1 MKDFSELELDS
12 ELLQAIEEIGY
23 SRPTVVQAQAI
34 PHALDGKD
42 VMASAPTGTGK
53 TAAFLLPMIQHLLD
67 FPRKKPGPAR
77 VLVLTPTREL
87 AIQVADQARALA
99 KHTML
104 KVFTITGGISYDEHA
119 ELLGKTQDIVVAT
132 PGRLMEY
139 IEAEKFDCRAI
150 ECLILDEA
158 DRMLDMGFGKVV
170 ERLNHECRWRSQSLL
185 FSATLEGKGV
195 REFSEKILNEPVE
208 VEAEPSRR
216 ERKKIHQLYH
226 RCDNMEHKLALLENI
241 LKEQAERT
249 IIFVKTRERLAVLR
263 GQLETMG
270 IPCNWIQGEMAQSA
284 RNNMITRFRDGVI
297 NVLIA
302 TDVAARG
309 IDLPDVSHVVNF
321 DMPRTADVY
330 LHRIG
335 RTARAGKKGTAISL
349 IEAHDQAMIERVSRY
364 MKEEVPERFIDGLRP
379 TTKKPSTVK
388 KKKKS
393 IKRRKLRSRR
403 KSLRKRKKH
412 NRNNALKI
420 SQKRADDSALFFY
433 LFSCWQCV
441 LIALHA

>member
-12 ELLQAIEEIGY
+12 ELLRAIDEIGY

-53 TAAFLLPMIQHLLD
+53 TAAFLLPMIQHLQD

-77 VLVLTPTREL
+77 VLILTPTREL
-87 AIQVADQARALA
+87 AIQVAEHAKALS
-99 KHTML
+99 KYTNL

-139 IEAEKFDCRAI
+139 IESEKFDCRAI

-158 DRMLDMGFGKVV
+158 DRMLDMGFGKIV
-170 ERLNHECRWRSQSLL
+170 ERINHECRWRRQSLL

-195 REFSEKILNEPVE
+195 REFSEKILNEPLE
-208 VEAEPSRR
+208 VNADPSRR
-216 ERKKIHQLYH
+216 ERKKIQQMYL
-226 RCDNMEHKLALLENI
+226 RCDDMNHKLALLANI
-241 LKEQAERT
+241 ITEQAERT
-249 IIFVKTRERLAVLR
+249 IIFVKTRERLGILR
-263 GQLETMG
+263 GQLDAMG
-270 IPCNWIQGEMAQSA
+270 IPCNWIQGEMAQAA
-284 RNNMITRFRDGVI
+284 RTNMITRFRDGAV

-309 IDLPDVSHVVNF
+309 IDLPDISHVINF
-321 DMPRTADVY
+321 DMPRTAEVY

-335 RTARAGKKGTAISL
+335 RTARAGKKGTAIAL
-349 IEAHDQAMIERVSRY
+349 IEAHDQSMMERISRY
-364 MKEEVPERFIDGLRP
+364 MQEDVPERFIHGLRP
-379 TTKKPSTVK
+379 KTKKSNTAK
-388 KKKKS
+388 KKKKVDKKVKEAKAKKK
-393 IKRRKLRSRR
+393 IKQAAK
-403 KSLRKRKKH
+403 KSQAK
-412 NRNNALKI
+412 
-420 SQKRADDSALFFY
+420 S
-433 LFSCWQCV
+433 
-441 LIALHA
+441 

>member
-12 ELLQAIEEIGY
+12 ELLRAIDEIGY

-53 TAAFLLPMIQHLLD
+53 TAAFLLPMIQHLQD

-77 VLVLTPTREL
+77 ILILTPTREL
-87 AIQVADQARALA
+87 AIQVADHARALS
-99 KHTML
+99 KYTNL

-139 IEAEKFDCRAI
+139 IESEKFDCRAI

-158 DRMLDMGFGKVV
+158 DRMLDMGFGKIV
-170 ERLNHECRWRSQSLL
+170 ERINHECRWRRQSLL

-195 REFSEKILNEPVE
+195 REFSETILNEPLE
-208 VEAEPSRR
+208 VNADPSRR
-216 ERKKIHQLYH
+216 ERKKIQQMYL
-226 RCDNMEHKLALLENI
+226 RCDDMDHKLALLANI
-241 LKEQAERT
+241 ITEQAERT
-249 IIFVKTRERLAVLR
+249 IIFVKTRERLGILR
-263 GQLETMG
+263 GQLDAMG
-270 IPCNWIQGEMAQSA
+270 IPCNWIQGEMAQAA
-284 RNNMITRFRDGVI
+284 RTNMITRFRDGVV

-309 IDLPDVSHVVNF
+309 IDLPDISHVINF
-321 DMPRTADVY
+321 DMPRTAEVY

-335 RTARAGKKGTAISL
+335 RTARAGKKGTAIAL
-349 IEAHDQAMIERVSRY
+349 VEAHDQGMMERISRY
-364 MKEEVPERFIDGLRP
+364 MQEDVPERFIHGLRP
-379 TTKKPSTVK
+379 QTKKSNTAK
-388 KKKKS
+388 KKKKVDKKVKEAKAKKK
-393 IKRRKLRSRR
+393 IKQAAK
-403 KSLRKRKKH
+403 KSQAK
-412 NRNNALKI
+412 
-420 SQKRADDSALFFY
+420 S
-433 LFSCWQCV
+433 
-441 LIALHA
+441 

>member
-12 ELLQAIEEIGY
+12 ELLRAIDEIGY

-53 TAAFLLPMIQHLLD
+53 TAAFLLPMIQHLQD

-77 VLVLTPTREL
+77 VLILTPTREL
-87 AIQVADQARALA
+87 AIQVADHAKALS
-99 KHTML
+99 KYTNL

-139 IEAEKFDCRAI
+139 IESEKFDCRAI

-158 DRMLDMGFGKVV
+158 DRMLDMGFGKIV
-170 ERLNHECRWRSQSLL
+170 ERINHECRWRRQSLL

-195 REFSEKILNEPVE
+195 REFSETILNEPLE
-208 VEAEPSRR
+208 VNADPSRR
-216 ERKKIHQLYH
+216 ERKKIQQMYL
-226 RCDNMEHKLALLENI
+226 RCDDMNHKLALLSNI
-241 LKEQAERT
+241 ITEQAERT
-249 IIFVKTRERLAVLR
+249 IIFVKTRERLGILR
-263 GQLETMG
+263 GQLDAMG
-270 IPCNWIQGEMAQSA
+270 IPCNWIQGEMAQAA
-284 RNNMITRFRDGVI
+284 RTNMITRFRDGVV

-309 IDLPDVSHVVNF
+309 IDLPDISHVINF
-321 DMPRTADVY
+321 DMPRTAEVY

-335 RTARAGKKGTAISL
+335 RTARAGKKGTAIAL
-349 IEAHDQAMIERVSRY
+349 VEAHDQSMMERISRY
-364 MKEEVPERFIDGLRP
+364 MQEDVPERFIHGLRP
-379 TTKKPSTVK
+379 KTKKSNTAK
-388 KKKKS
+388 KKKKVDKKVKEAKAKKK
-393 IKRRKLRSRR
+393 IKQAAK
-403 KSLRKRKKH
+403 KSQAK
-412 NRNNALKI
+412 
-420 SQKRADDSALFFY
+420 S
-433 LFSCWQCV
+433 
-441 LIALHA
+441 

>member
-12 ELLQAIEEIGY
+12 ELLRAIDEIGY

-53 TAAFLLPMIQHLLD
+53 TAAFLLPMIQHLQD

-77 VLVLTPTREL
+77 VLILTPTREL
-87 AIQVADQARALA
+87 AIQVADHARALS
-99 KHTML
+99 KYTNL

-139 IEAEKFDCRAI
+139 IESEKFDCRAI

-158 DRMLDMGFGKVV
+158 DRMLDMGFGKIV
-170 ERLNHECRWRSQSLL
+170 ERINHECRWRRQSLL

-195 REFSEKILNEPVE
+195 REFSEKILNEPLE
-208 VEAEPSRR
+208 VNADPSRR
-216 ERKKIHQLYH
+216 ERKKIQQMYL
-226 RCDNMEHKLALLENI
+226 RCDDMNHKLALLANI
-241 LKEQAERT
+241 ITEQAERT
-249 IIFVKTRERLAVLR
+249 IIFVKTRERLGILR
-263 GQLETMG
+263 GQLDAMG
-270 IPCNWIQGEMAQSA
+270 IPCNWIQGEMAQAA
-284 RNNMITRFRDGVI
+284 RTNMITRFRDGAV

-309 IDLPDVSHVVNF
+309 IDLPDISHVINF
-321 DMPRTADVY
+321 DMPRTAEVY

-335 RTARAGKKGTAISL
+335 RTARAGKKGTAIAL
-349 IEAHDQAMIERVSRY
+349 IEAHDQSMMERISRY
-364 MKEEVPERFIDGLRP
+364 MQEDVPERFIHGLRP
-379 TTKKPSTVK
+379 KTKKSNTAK
-388 KKKKS
+388 KKKKVDKKVKEAKAKKK
-393 IKRRKLRSRR
+393 IKQAAKKSQA
-403 KSLRKRKKH
+403 KSLMP
-412 NRNNALKI
+412 
-420 SQKRADDSALFFY
+420 FT
-433 LFSCWQCV
+433 
-441 LIALHA
+441 

>member
-12 ELLQAIEEIGY
+12 ELLRAIDEIGY

-53 TAAFLLPMIQHLLD
+53 TAAFLLPMIQHLQD

-77 VLVLTPTREL
+77 VLILTPTREL
-87 AIQVADQARALA
+87 AIQVADHARALS
-99 KHTML
+99 KYTNL

-139 IEAEKFDCRAI
+139 IESEKFDCRAI

-158 DRMLDMGFGKVV
+158 DRMLDMGFGKIV
-170 ERLNHECRWRSQSLL
+170 ERINHECRWRRQSLL

-195 REFSEKILNEPVE
+195 REFSEKILNEPLE
-208 VEAEPSRR
+208 VNADPSRR
-216 ERKKIHQLYH
+216 ERKKIQQMYL
-226 RCDNMEHKLALLENI
+226 RCDDMNHKLALLANI
-241 LKEQAERT
+241 ITEQAERT
-249 IIFVKTRERLAVLR
+249 IIFVKTRERLGILR
-263 GQLETMG
+263 GQLDAMG
-270 IPCNWIQGEMAQSA
+270 IPCNWIQGEMAQAA
-284 RNNMITRFRDGVI
+284 RTNMITRFRDGAV

-309 IDLPDVSHVVNF
+309 IDLPDISHVINF
-321 DMPRTADVY
+321 DMPRTAEVY

-335 RTARAGKKGTAISL
+335 RTARAGKKGTAIAL
-349 IEAHDQAMIERVSRY
+349 IEAHDQSMMERISRY
-364 MKEEVPERFIDGLRP
+364 MQEDVPERFIHGLRP
-379 TTKKPSTVK
+379 KTKKSNTAK
-388 KKKKS
+388 KKKIKQAAKKS
-393 IKRRKLRSRR
+393 QA
-403 KSLRKRKKH
+403 KS
-412 NRNNALKI
+412 
-420 SQKRADDSALFFY
+420 
-433 LFSCWQCV
+433 
-441 LIALHA
+441 